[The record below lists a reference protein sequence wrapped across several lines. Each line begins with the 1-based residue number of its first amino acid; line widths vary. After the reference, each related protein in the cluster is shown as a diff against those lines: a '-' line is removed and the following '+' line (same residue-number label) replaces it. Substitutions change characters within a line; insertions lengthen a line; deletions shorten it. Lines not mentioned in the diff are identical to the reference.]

1 MSTIKRHTVDRLGI
15 LSSGI
20 CALHCAAL
28 PVLISFGLV
37 GTLTPDTHLFIEWGV
52 IISSLILG
60 VWSIYNALTSHGRIW
75 PQVLIGVGAF
85 MIIGGLIF
93 STSHIFMA
101 IGGLM
106 LVSGHWFN
114 WRLLGASNS

>member
-1 MSTIKRHTVDRLGI
+1 MSTIKRQNVDRLGI
-15 LSSGI
+15 LSSGL

-37 GTLTPDTHLFIEWGV
+37 GTLTPDTHLFIEAGV
-52 IISSLILG
+52 ILSSLFLG

-75 PQVLIGVGAF
+75 PQILIAVGAF
-85 MIIGGLIF
+85 VIISGFLF
-93 STSHIFMA
+93 SSSHIFMA
-101 IGGLM
+101 VGGFM

-114 WRLLGASNS
+114 WRLLGPSNS